1 MITTSSQIWQFWVM
15 GFAQMLSSL
24 QIHDLKLQHLYIY
37 TSLYQAG
44 ARRGDMVRYSGGG
57 LRCGMSDCEFKKT
70 SSRWE
75 MGYYG
80 FCLLTDTWMMII
92 IITPCFSLVA
102 AAAALWTTTR
112 ESSVVELHSLP
123 QVGFFYKVEP
133 PTQAAHEMDPAK
145 KNTFNTPLDKQWVG
159 INFEASFL
167 ISIQSIF
174 WYMDAQFFG
183 ILFC

>member
-1 MITTSSQIWQFWVM
+1 
-15 GFAQMLSSL
+15 
-24 QIHDLKLQHLYIY
+24 
-37 TSLYQAG
+37 
-44 ARRGDMVRYSGGG
+44 
-57 LRCGMSDCEFKKT
+57 
-70 SSRWE
+70 

-159 INFEASFL
+159 INFKASFL

-174 WYMDAQFFG
+174 RYKTDSIMEFYFVKLKKEDSKVQWTVLATLQVKSG
-183 ILFC
+183 SGSCNEIWILHPFSKAAEKTWWCFSLNTEQQYWTVTVLKK